1 MSSLFLTFDPK
12 LSARTNLQLVGMGY
26 LKTVVDVRVACPTI
40 PSTLSARVSQGIDIM
55 MSDKKIE
62 ANRRNALK
70 STGPR
75 TTEGKAAV
83 RLNALR
89 HGLRSEEV
97 LLSGEDVES

>member
-1 MSSLFLTFDPK
+1 
-12 LSARTNLQLVGMGY
+12 
-26 LKTVVDVRVACPTI
+26 
-40 PSTLSARVSQGIDIM
+40 

-97 LLSGEDVES
+97 LLPGEDEES